1 MLVIIGS
8 SLDRE
13 AFSRFNPDCLLLNN
27 NRLGKEHGLLLQNFY
42 RSVTSSSTRLTFLSR
57 IFCVI
62 TFISLETTSLTVAYC
77 LLEAVACQEI
87 TKSNDKEVAMGPEET
102 RHDLWLKRINTW
114 IAILGSSVASVAGAY
129 NFLPSFFPPA
139 PGHIAA
145 VVREQGGTPVPR
157 AHVELLSSDNVL
169 LATSETD
176 RNGRFI
182 RKDLEAGSYIVK
194 VSRATFEPQT
204 AKVSIASKK
213 TTDLD
218 LVLRSRP
225 RAQVSNSAQPTTPQ
239 PRAISQPEG
248 SAIRSALE
256 ETGAAWIKNLSNAGR

>member
-1 MLVIIGS
+1 
-8 SLDRE
+8 
-13 AFSRFNPDCLLLNN
+13 
-27 NRLGKEHGLLLQNFY
+27 
-42 RSVTSSSTRLTFLSR
+42 
-57 IFCVI
+57 
-62 TFISLETTSLTVAYC
+62 
-77 LLEAVACQEI
+77 
-87 TKSNDKEVAMGPEET
+87 MGAEET
-102 RHDLWLKRINTW
+102 KHDLWLKRINTW
-114 IAILGSSVASVAGAY
+114 IAILGGSVASVAGTY

-169 LATSETD
+169 LAASETD
-176 RNGRFI
+176 RNGRFM

-194 VSRATFEPQT
+194 VSRAAFEPQT

-225 RAQVSNSAQPTTPQ
+225 RVQVPNNPQPNSPQPNSPQ

>member
-1 MLVIIGS
+1 
-8 SLDRE
+8 
-13 AFSRFNPDCLLLNN
+13 
-27 NRLGKEHGLLLQNFY
+27 
-42 RSVTSSSTRLTFLSR
+42 
-57 IFCVI
+57 
-62 TFISLETTSLTVAYC
+62 
-77 LLEAVACQEI
+77 
-87 TKSNDKEVAMGPEET
+87 MGAEET

-114 IAILGSSVASVAGAY
+114 IAILGGSVASVAGTY

-157 AHVELLSSDNVL
+157 AHVELLTSENVL

-225 RAQVSNSAQPTTPQ
+225 RAHVSNTAQPNTPQ